1 MEKYEEI
8 ESVEMKLSRAAQWEI
23 AKGHMRAAAGMFAG
37 GIHTKAYSARIEAR
51 AKIEEFIRDMDQ
63 LFK

>member
-1 MEKYEEI
+1 M
-8 ESVEMKLSRAAQWEI
+8 EMKLSRAAQWEI